1 MCEVP
6 RDIETILLDTKR
18 TLEQKEIPI
27 EVSVISAKGVMEENK
42 SAQFAL
48 ILLEGNGKTEK
59 LQQLKKE
66 KPSWWSQEVKAIKE
80 LLEKARISPSTEYPF
95 IIQRIA
101 THFETLHA
109 FISSKLRPTE

>member
-1 MCEVP
+1 MSETP
-6 RDIETILLDTKR
+6 RDLESVLYDTKKI
-18 TLEQKEIPI
+18 LEQKEIPVG
-27 EVSVISAKGVMEENK
+27 VSIISARKVIEENK
-42 SAQFAL
+42 PITL

-80 LLEKARISPSTEYPF
+80 LLEKARISPSAEYPF